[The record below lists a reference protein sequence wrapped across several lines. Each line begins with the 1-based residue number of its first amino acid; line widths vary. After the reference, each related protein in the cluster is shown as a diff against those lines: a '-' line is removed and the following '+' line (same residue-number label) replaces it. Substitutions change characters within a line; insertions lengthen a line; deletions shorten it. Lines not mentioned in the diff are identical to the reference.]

1 MSIPVLI
8 PILIPVLIAVIIL
21 GIIAAGYVKAPP
33 DKAFIISGLRKTP
46 KILIGKAGIKI
57 PFLERKNTLDLKLIP
72 IDVKTASTVP
82 TADYINIRVDAVVNI
97 KISNKPEMLELAQEN
112 FLDKPAGDIAPIARE
127 VLEGNMREIIGQM
140 RLEEMVSDRQKF
152 ADLVKEN
159 AGPDLAKLGLEILSF
174 NVQNFIDDNQVIE
187 NLGVDNVTQISK
199 KAAIAK
205 ANAEK
210 EISIATAKATQEA
223 NEAKVAA
230 EQEIAK
236 RNNDLAIQKA
246 ELKKQA
252 DIKAAEAEAAKGIQ
266 AEEQRKT
273 LEITT
278 ANANLAKQEKEIELK
293 EREVAIKEKQLEAE
307 VKKTAEARKY
317 AAQQEADAKL
327 YETQK
332 ASEAEL
338 FERQRKAEADKFEAE
353 QEAEAK
359 KATAEAEKFA
369 KEQEAAAVKAQ
380 GEAEAAATK
389 AKGEAEAAAIKA
401 KAEAEAEGLLKKA
414 EAMKQYGE
422 AAMADM
428 QMQVLGKYFEQL
440 PAIAKAVGEG
450 YASVD
455 KIVMLGDDS
464 GKLAGNIMSTTTQ
477 VSEGLS
483 QSLGIDL
490 KSLLAGFMGANVAG
504 SSKEVT
510 VNIDE
515 K

>member
-1 MSIPVLI
+1 MISLTSLL
-8 PILIPVLIAVIIL
+8 PILIPMVVVGVIL
-21 GIIAAGYVKAPP
+21 GILAAGYVKAPP
-33 DKAFIISGLRKTP
+33 DKAYVISGLRKEP

-82 TADYINIRVDAVVNI
+82 TADYINIKVDAVVNV
-97 KISNKPEMLELAQEN
+97 KISNQISMLRLAQEN
-112 FLDKPAGDIAPIARE
+112 FLDKTAKDIAPIARE

-159 AGPDLAKLGLEILSF
+159 AGPDLSKLGLEILSF
-174 NVQNFIDDNQVIE
+174 NVQNFIDENQVIE

-199 KAAIAK
+199 KAAIAR

-210 EISIATAKATQEA
+210 EINIATAQAAQESNA
-223 NEAKVAA
+223 AQVAA
-230 EQEIAK
+230 DTEIAK
-236 RNNDLAIQKA
+236 RKNELAIQKA

-252 DIKAAEAEAAKGIQ
+252 DIKMAEAEAAKGIQ

-273 LEITT
+273 LEITS
-278 ANANLAKQEKEIELK
+278 ANANLARQEKEIELK
-293 EREVAIKEKQLEAE
+293 EREVAIKEKTLEAE
-307 VKKTAEARKY
+307 VKKTAEAQKY
-317 AAQQEADAKL
+317 AAQQKADAQL
-327 YETQK
+327 YATQK

-369 KEQEAAAVKAQ
+369 KEQEAAAVRAQ
-380 GEAEAAATK
+380 GVAEADAIR
-389 AKGEAEAAAIKA
+389 AKGEAEAASIKA
-401 KAEAEAEGLLKKA
+401 KAEAEAEGLMKKA
-414 EAMKQYGE
+414 EAMAAYGDAAKQ
-422 AAMADM
+422 DM
-428 QMQVLGKYFEQL
+428 QLQALKVYFEQL

-450 YASVD
+450 YSNVD

-464 GKLAGNIMSTTTQ
+464 SKLAGNIMETTTQ

-483 QSLGIDL
+483 ESLGIDL
-490 KSLLAGFMGANVAG
+490 KSLLAGFMGANIVRP
-504 SSKEVT
+504 KDVT
-510 VNIDE
+510 VNIE
-515 K
+515 EN